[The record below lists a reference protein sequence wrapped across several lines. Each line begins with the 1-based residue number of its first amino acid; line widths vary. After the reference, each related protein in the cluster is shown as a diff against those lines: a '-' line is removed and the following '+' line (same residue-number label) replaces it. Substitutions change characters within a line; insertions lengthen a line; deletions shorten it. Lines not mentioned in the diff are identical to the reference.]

1 MLYVL
6 SFSLLTSIS
15 EMLVDGGVTE
25 YDFVTALAEII
36 DNSIEA
42 MLETNETPA
51 LSIKYEGDAQKN
63 YIIIRDNGKGMLRDD
78 VIKWGTL
85 GLNSKQ

>member
-1 MLYVL
+1 
-6 SFSLLTSIS
+6 
-15 EMLVDGGVTE
+15 MLVDGGVTE

-36 DNSIEA
+36 DNSTEA
-42 MLETNETPA
+42 MLETDAPPY
-51 LSIKYEGDAQKN
+51 LSIKYEGNAERN
-63 YIIIRDNGKGMLRDD
+63 HIIVKDNGKGMLRED